1 MNTLFSFR
9 QFGPILLPA
18 RPLAYL
24 FVTALFAFLIEWF
37 MRVESSSITT
47 QEALKTFLPV
57 LFAVLLVYYGI
68 AWIFRIREE

>member
-1 MNTLFSFR
+1 
-9 QFGPILLPA
+9 
-18 RPLAYL
+18 
-24 FVTALFAFLIEWF
+24 
-37 MRVESSSITT
+37 MRIESSSITT